1 MVGCVCGPELAGSDC
16 CQGTS
21 LSCSLTDRVCQITV
35 RLLSFRRSLEEDG
48 DEVTVLRKNVGPI
61 LGTQTSSSS
70 AAAQQQQ
77 QIAAPCTVT
86 AKPECTK
93 RKHDR
98 SIVSVALCFNNT
110 KWLTLPSNE
119 RSLCVYS
126 EPWRTGAMVC
136 CVCAGVRVRAWCVR
150 VRVCGVS
157 VCLCVCECHRRV
169 GVLTHLRIADDLVD
183 HTGHRRAARDTKDR
197 ELCS

>member
-1 MVGCVCGPELAGSDC
+1 MRGHGVVKPPEVLGPSEVLGQLAGPELAGSDC

-48 DEVTVLRKNVGPI
+48 DEVTALRKNVGPI
-61 LGTQTSSSS
+61 LGSQTSSSS

-98 SIVSVALCFNNT
+98 SIVSVALCFNKT

-119 RSLCVYS
+119 RSFVCIS
-126 EPWRTGAMVC
+126 EPWRTGAWLAVC
-136 CVCAGVRVRAWCVR
+136 VRRCASACECVR
-150 VRVCGVS
+150 VRVWRAS
-157 VCLCVCECHRRV
+157 VRACVCASV
-169 GVLTHLRIADDLVD
+169 TGVWV
-183 HTGHRRAARDTKDR
+183 
-197 ELCS
+197 C